1 MGPTSGIEK
10 YAGYFMRRAQ
20 AAAALCIAEPDINGD
35 GLADIAIPL
44 GITNTRRG

>member
-1 MGPTSGIEK
+1 MGPTCGIEK

-20 AAAALCIAEPDINGD
+20 AAAANLICELDINGD

-44 GITNTRRG
+44 GLTNTRRG